1 MATPI
6 EYTSKDGLKL
16 YATSRGP
23 SDAALT
29 VLCMHGLTRN
39 AKDFDPMV
47 DAIGEDRYR
56 FIAVDVRGRARSQ
69 YDPNPENYSPVI
81 YAGDMA
87 VLLDTLGLRKV
98 ALIGTSM
105 GGLMSMLMMKSI
117 PERISGVVLNDIGP
131 QLETAGLK
139 RIAGYVGDIVPLENW
154 QAAADAVA
162 RVQADA
168 FPGKQGQFWMDF
180 AKRTFRELDD
190 GRVVLDYDPAIAAS
204 LKKIKAGPVTR
215 FAMWRLFTA
224 MKRAPLLV
232 VRGAISDLFSA
243 KTASLMVRRHP
254 DAKEVVVPNVG
265 HAPILDEPEAVAGIS
280 AFLAKLEAGQ

>member
-39 AKDFDPMV
+39 AKDFDPLI
-47 DAIGEDRYR
+47 DALGEDRYR
-56 FIAVDVRGRARSQ
+56 FISVDVRGRARSDR
-69 YDPNPENYSPVI
+69 DPNPDNYTPPV
-81 YAGDMA
+81 YVGDMA
-87 VLLDTLGLRKV
+87 VLLDQLGLTRV

-105 GGLMSMLMMKSI
+105 GGLMSMIMMKAM
-117 PERISGVVLNDIGP
+117 PERIAGVVLNDIGP
-131 QLETAGLK
+131 ALEKAGLQ
-139 RIAGYVGDIVPLENW
+139 RIAGYVGEIKPLDSW
-154 QAAADAVA
+154 QAAADALA
-162 RVQADA
+162 QSQGSA
-168 FPGKQGQFWMDF
+168 FPGKDNDFWMAF

-190 GRVVLDYDPAIAAS
+190 GKVVLDYDPAIADS
-204 LKKIKAGPVTR
+204 LKKIKAGAMTK
-215 FAMWRLFTA
+215 FAMWRLFNG

-232 VRGAISDLFSA
+232 VRGEISDLFSA
-243 KTASLMVRRHP
+243 KTAGLMVRRHP

-265 HAPILDEPEAVAGIS
+265 HAPILNEPEAVSAIS
-280 AFLAKLEAGQ
+280 AFLSKLEAGQ